1 MVGVKDQIKFG
12 GNIVDTSK
20 QKPDLMGKPGA
31 SADGVKRI
39 LAHLEHGAKL
49 PASKPARTAGW
60 SIDGWT
66 LGLTMLLLG
75 MCCIAWLMHEG
86 DNRPGG
92 FKQSY
97 GSSASRHE
105 ARRAATAFERT
116 PTALARADL
125 AGQTPEVTHEQPAAI
140 INDPAAHVEARL
152 GATTRPAREASL
164 INAFGLP
171 SSTADAA
178 AHARSS
184 ATGNTADGV
193 PAGAGR
199 VNANASTNANA
210 NAGAASAGADAVNF
224 GATNP
229 GAANTA
235 TRHTAIA
242 SRPSARLRTPSA
254 NDTDVTLL
262 TALVAHAGK
271 PSVSTHERSRDIV
284 ERYDGDNTADLLAR
298 CKQLGVIEGMLC
310 RSRICSGRWDS
321 DPMCRAPA
329 Q

>member
-49 PASKPARTAGW
+49 PASKPARMAGW

-75 MCCIAWLMHEG
+75 MCCIAWLMHGG
-86 DNRPGG
+86 DNRSAG

-105 ARRAATAFERT
+105 ARRAATAIERT
-116 PTALARADL
+116 PTALARAEL
-125 AGQTPEVTHEQPAAI
+125 PGQTPEVTHEQPAAI

-184 ATGNTADGV
+184 ATGNTTDGV
-193 PAGAGR
+193 PAGAARARAAGGYPG
-199 VNANASTNANA
+199 AGASSQSAATTGAGHNASASIGHTS
-210 NAGAASAGADAVNF
+210 ASANVS
-224 GATNP
+224 
-229 GAANTA
+229 
-235 TRHTAIA
+235 TRE
-242 SRPSARLRTPSA
+242 RTPSA

-321 DPMCRAPA
+321 DPVCRAPA